1 MRLRE
6 LLQVGTPVTIGSYEF
21 TPDLIIEFAREFDP
35 HFFHTDPK
43 LAKQS
48 LFGGLCAS
56 GWHVCSAAMKC
67 NVAHIFSS
75 NEAIRAAGGTPPKL
89 GPSPGI
95 RNLKWLKPVFAGDVV
110 TYSMRFNGD
119 APVPHRQGR
128 HLCNLTYEGV
138 NQRGEAVMRFDCAV
152 VEFE

>member
-6 LLQVGTPVTIGSYEF
+6 FSPAGEPKVIGAYEF
-21 TPDLIIEFAREFDP
+21 TAEKIIEFAQEFDP
-35 HFFHTDPK
+35 HFFHIDPEK
-43 LAKQS
+43 AKQS

-67 NVAHIFSS
+67 NAAHIVEE
-75 NEAIRAAGGTPPKL
+75 NARILAAGGIPPKL

-95 RNLKWLKPVFAGDVV
+95 RNLKWLKPVFAGDVI
-110 TYSMRFNGD
+110 TFSMRFNDD
-119 APVPHRQGR
+119 APMPDRLGH
-128 HLCNLTYEGV
+128 HLSDITYEGV
-138 NQRGEAVMRFDCAV
+138 NQHGEKVMRFDCNV

>member
-1 MRLRE
+1 MREMLE
-6 LLQVGTPVTIGSYEF
+6 IGKPVVIGAYEF

-35 HFFHTDPK
+35 HFFHTDPE

-56 GWHVCSAAMKC
+56 GWHVCAAAMKC
-67 NVAHIFSS
+67 NVANIFHQ

-95 RNLKWLKPVFAGDVV
+95 RNLKWLKPVFAGDTV
-110 TYSMRFNGD
+110 TYSMQFNGD
-119 APVPHRQGR
+119 APVPHRPGR
-128 HLCNLTYEGV
+128 HICNLTYQGV
-138 NQRGEAVMRFDCAV
+138 NQHGETVMRFECGV

>member
-6 LLQVGTPVTIGSYEF
+6 LLEVGAPVTIGSYQF
-21 TPDLIIEFAREFDP
+21 TSDLIIAFAREFDP
-35 HFFHTDPK
+35 HFFHTDPE
-43 LAKQS
+43 LARQS

-67 NVAHIFSS
+67 NVAYIFSN

-89 GPSPGI
+89 GPSPGV
-95 RNLKWLKPVFAGDVV
+95 RNLKWLKPVFAGDTV

-119 APVPHRQGR
+119 APVPHRHGR

-138 NQRGEAVMRFDCAV
+138 NQNGEAVMRFDCAV